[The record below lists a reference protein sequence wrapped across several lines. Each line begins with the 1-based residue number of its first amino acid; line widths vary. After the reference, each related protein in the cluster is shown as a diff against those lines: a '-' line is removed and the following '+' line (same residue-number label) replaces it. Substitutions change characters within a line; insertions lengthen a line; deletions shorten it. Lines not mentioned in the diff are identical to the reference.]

1 MTDIPLFHHS
11 TIPISSSPDV
21 SRIAVARPRR
31 WACLPATTPA
41 MRARRSGRVANAQAR
56 PAPARS
62 CLAVAGG
69 SQGFSRGGRARR
81 AGAFSSAKPVPKI
94 VCACPVES
102 RLQRVRGAKFHRVN
116 LRLSAANYGSG
127 QFAYSATNSIS
138 TRRFARRPSL
148 VVFGLSGFSSPL
160 PTAVM
165 REGVIPWPTR

>member
-1 MTDIPLFHHS
+1 
-11 TIPISSSPDV
+11 
-21 SRIAVARPRR
+21 
-31 WACLPATTPA
+31 

-62 CLAVAGG
+62 CPWPPRTAWQAGELAVAGG